1 MNTLVDPYWWT
12 FALAS
17 LVQFTMFVRW
27 LYRRI
32 RNDEINRIF
41 IQDMATYHLPRIYE
55 LLDKLCE
62 KQEIAHSPQTPIR
75 WMDMGTRRR

>member
-62 KQEIAHSPQTPIR
+62 KQEIARSPQSPIR